1 MEYIIETSNSTVE
14 KSEAKSNLED
24 LKAQAS
30 RVSSFAEKYQ
40 VKRLKTGY
48 NRNLRT
54 GTILSTDVTI
64 GTYDSNHRLVSNDE
78 VYRLMNQK
86 LIDNTKP
93 GRYTLGTGKETFT
106 LPDSL
111 GLLTEKEAVA
121 LMKYSSKGSL
131 LEELKSAGFT
141 IPSGCPDT
149 VMLRDVYI
157 EKSLI
162 RTGTSPTRYCF
173 AVYYKPFLKTA
184 NNTYF
189 SNMFV
194 YASSEFV
201 NNIPKTDFS
210 KVSKLWEKDW
220 TVKTIKSAVVKVV
233 ADDKNLYVV

>member
-1 MEYIIETSNSTVE
+1 
-14 KSEAKSNLED
+14 
-24 LKAQAS
+24 
-30 RVSSFAEKYQ
+30 
-40 VKRLKTGY
+40 
-48 NRNLRT
+48 
-54 GTILSTDVTI
+54 
-64 GTYDSNHRLVSNDE
+64 
-78 VYRLMNQK
+78 
-86 LIDNTKP
+86 
-93 GRYTLGTGKETFT
+93 
-106 LPDSL
+106 
-111 GLLTEKEAVA
+111 
-121 LMKYSSKGSL
+121 MKYSSKDSL
-131 LEELKSAGFT
+131 LEELKSAGFI

-149 VMLRDVYI
+149 VMLRDIYI